1 MSFIS
6 TYHQLTAIC
15 AVVAVNEWV
24 ITLLSSL
31 SLSHLFS
38 IPHRDLCWFQP
49 LTSETLTILGFQGTF
64 PTDTSN
70 DRSLVVKMQVE
81 IAETLALSRPTLP

>member
-1 MSFIS
+1 M
-6 TYHQLTAIC
+6 T
-15 AVVAVNEWV
+15 
-24 ITLLSSL
+24 
-31 SLSHLFS
+31 
-38 IPHRDLCWFQP
+38 HRDLCWFQP